1 MTYALA
7 KIKQLSIVASV
18 LVLSA
23 CASAPSTNIFNTS
36 SSKDYSNMYLRG
48 VFNWWEATDA
58 FKLQAVSSNEYAVTI
73 ELIADGQ
80 PYDFKV
86 ADSTWSM
93 PLNCGNSFNSNSI
106 TLRKTVVLVC
116 ASDSV
121 NLKFT
126 PKQTGLYTFTLDVSD
141 NAQPELTIRAQQ

>member
-1 MTYALA
+1 
-7 KIKQLSIVASV
+7 
-18 LVLSA
+18 
-23 CASAPSTNIFNTS
+23 
-36 SSKDYSNMYLRG
+36 MYLRG
-48 VFNWWEATDA
+48 VFNWWEASEA
-58 FKLQAVSSNEYAVTI
+58 FKLEAVSSTEYAVTI

-93 PLNCGNSFNSNSI
+93 PLNCGNSFEGTSMS
-106 TLRKTVVLVC
+106 LRKTIELVC

-141 NAQPELTIRAQQ
+141 NAEPELTISAKR